1 MIDYLEGF
9 LKEKLPTS
17 CLIEVNG
24 IGFRVNIPIST
35 FEKLGRS
42 GSQVKILT
50 SLYIRENL
58 WEIYGFAALK
68 ERELFNLFISISGV
82 GPRLALA
89 VLSSLS
95 LEDVVRIVNSEDVSR
110 LMFIPGVGRKIA
122 QRLIFELR
130 DRIKNLYSFIEDKA
144 SVKGRETS
152 RFNLEKDAIQALVS
166 LGYKRPAAQ
175 KAVESL
181 KHQSIDNLELL
192 IRETLKKI

>member
-17 CLIEVNG
+17 CLIEING
-24 IGFRVNIPIST
+24 IGFRANIPIST
-35 FEKLGRS
+35 FEKLGHP

-58 WEIYGFAALK
+58 WEIYGFATLK
-68 ERELFNLFISISGV
+68 ERGLFNLLISISGI

-89 VLSSLS
+89 VLSNLS
-95 LEDVVRIVNSEDVSR
+95 LADVVRIVDNQDVSS
-110 LMFIPGVGRKIA
+110 LMFIPGVGKKIA

-130 DRIKNLYSFIEDKA
+130 ERIKSLYSFIEDETGI
-144 SVKGRETS
+144 KGSEIS
-152 RFNLEKDAIQALVS
+152 RADLEKDTVQALVS